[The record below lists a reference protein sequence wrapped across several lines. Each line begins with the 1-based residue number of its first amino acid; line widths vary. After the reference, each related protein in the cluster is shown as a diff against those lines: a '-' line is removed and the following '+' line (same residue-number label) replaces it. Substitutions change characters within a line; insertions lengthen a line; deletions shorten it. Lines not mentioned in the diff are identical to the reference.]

1 MSSNM
6 ASDYELNLCLGGK
19 FKMALNYQDNLLAH
33 LRNMS
38 VDDIIESIEI
48 EFDPNDP

>member
-1 MSSNM
+1 M

-19 FKMALNYQDNLLAH
+19 FKMALNYHDNLLEH
-33 LRNMS
+33 LRNIEIDC
-38 VDDIIESIEI
+38 VIESIEI